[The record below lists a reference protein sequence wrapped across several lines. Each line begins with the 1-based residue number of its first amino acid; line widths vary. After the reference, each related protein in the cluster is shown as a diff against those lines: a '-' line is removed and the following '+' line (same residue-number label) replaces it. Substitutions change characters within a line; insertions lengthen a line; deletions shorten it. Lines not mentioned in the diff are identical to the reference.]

1 GSQDVTVEVAVD
13 QLPPGA
19 VADTQAAFLRRY
31 GIDDL
36 VEAGRHLWEERAHV
50 GDLEAIRARSRVAE
64 AEALLDPT
72 GLGDFTVLEW
82 VCS

>member
-1 GSQDVTVEVAVD
+1 MTVEVAVD

-19 VADTQAAFLRRY
+19 VVDTQAAFLRRF

-36 VEAGRHLWEERAHV
+36 VETGRHLWEERAHL

-64 AEALLDPT
+64 AEALLDPA
-72 GLGDFTVLEW
+72 GLGNFTVLEW
-82 VCS
+82 VRS